1 MMVPASHERKN
12 LPPVEVSRKVEV
24 MKGNISLAGFMLTA
38 DEWESLDPLSRAELV
53 AAASPTNEAWVV
65 APLGPLADG
74 SGRQRSPR
82 SDD

>member
-1 MMVPASHERKN
+1 MPVWRQPERKN
-12 LPPVEVSRKVEV
+12 LPPVETGRKVEL

-38 DEWESLDPLSRAELV
+38 DEWEGLDPLSRAELV

-74 SGRQRSPR
+74 SGRQRSLR

>member
-1 MMVPASHERKN
+1 
-12 LPPVEVSRKVEV
+12 
-24 MKGNISLAGFMLTA
+24 MKGNISLAGFMLTT

-74 SGRQRSPR
+74 SGRQRCLR